1 MIDLDRQTALH
12 EAIEALYF
20 AYRGFT
26 DQADRILERRGLG
39 RVHHRILYFIGR
51 RPDVSVQGLLDV
63 LAVSKQALNAP
74 LRQLVGMDLVSAL
87 PSPRDRRVK
96 NLRLTAEGKK
106 LETATNGRISIQM
119 FPSMQLGGEKEMIEQ
134 AQVGALQI
142 ARISVGA
149 MGPVVDD
156 LNVFNLPF
164 VFRDEAHM
172 RKVIDGPIGTEL
184 LDRMSNAPG
193 SRLIALGWMDA
204 GTRNVYAKKAVSAPG
219 PSHITA

>member
-1 MIDLDRQTALH
+1 MLDLSTPLGARDYYVNMIDLDRQAALH

-74 LRQLVGMDLVSAL
+74 LRQLVGMGLVSAL

-96 NLRLTAEGKK
+96 NLRLTPEGRK
-106 LETATNGRISIQM
+106 LETDLTETQM
-119 FPSMQLGGEKEMIEQ
+119 KQLQ
-134 AQVGALQI
+134 AA
-142 ARISVGA
+142 
-149 MGPVVDD
+149 
-156 LNVFNLPF
+156 
-164 VFRDEAHM
+164 
-172 RKVIDGPIGTEL
+172 
-184 LDRMSNAPG
+184 LDRAGP
-193 SRLIALGWMDA
+193 AHELGWRTVMAELARD
-204 GTRNVYAKKAVSAPG
+204 
-219 PSHITA
+219 